1 MLPET
6 NVRATVPGGSPM
18 AESPPEDDLVLPPV
32 PLATGAA
39 VQVRGTRRRVSRVEL
54 VVSTEDGE
62 ALRIPL
68 EHHHGAWWPPA
79 DRSAP
84 PAGVYADR
92 VPPAD
97 HPHPEG

>member
-1 MLPET
+1 
-6 NVRATVPGGSPM
+6 M
-18 AESPPEDDLVLPPV
+18 AEPSPEDDLVLPPV
-32 PLATGAA
+32 PLATGAT
-39 VQVRGTRRRVSRVEL
+39 VRVGGAGQRVTGVEL
-54 VVSTEDGE
+54 VVSTADGE
-62 ALRIPL
+62 QLRIPL

-79 DRSAP
+79 ERTAP

>member
-1 MLPET
+1 
-6 NVRATVPGGSPM
+6 M
-18 AESPPEDDLVLPPV
+18 AEQSPEGDLVLPPV
-32 PLATGAA
+32 PLATGS
-39 VQVRGTRRRVSRVEL
+39 VVRVSGTGHRVSRVEL
-54 VVSTEDGE
+54 VVSTEDGGE
-62 ALRIPL
+62 LRIPL

-79 DRSAP
+79 ERSAP

>member
-1 MLPET
+1 
-6 NVRATVPGGSPM
+6 M
-18 AESPPEDDLVLPPV
+18 AEPSPEDDLVLPPV
-32 PLATGAA
+32 PLATGD
-39 VQVRGTRRRVSRVEL
+39 VVRVGGANRRVSLVEL
-54 VVSTEDGE
+54 VVSTEDGGE
-62 ALRIPL
+62 LRIPL

-79 DRSAP
+79 ERGAP

>member
-1 MLPET
+1 MT
-6 NVRATVPGGSPM
+6 Q
-18 AESPPEDDLVLPPV
+18 SPPEDELVLPPV
-32 PLATGAA
+32 PLATGGA
-39 VQVRGTRRRVSRVEL
+39 VQVGGTGRRVSRVEL

-62 ALRIPL
+62 ELRIPL

-79 DRSAP
+79 ERTAP
-84 PAGVYADR
+84 PAGVYTDR